1 MIQYQIL
8 DKRKFKLEK
17 AEKDLDLITKEH
29 NAMKRMIETTKREM
43 LKNLSDQLKLSVKFV
58 TTSKF

>member
-17 AEKDLDLITKEH
+17 AENDLDLISKEY

-43 LKNLSDQLKLSVKFV
+43 LKNLSDQLKLTVKFV
-58 TTSKF
+58 NTSKF

>member
-43 LKNLSDQLKLSVKFV
+43 LKNLSEQLKLSVKFV

>member
-17 AEKDLDLITKEH
+17 AENDLDLISKEY
-29 NAMKRMIETTKREM
+29 NEMKRMIETTKREM

>member
-8 DKRKFKLEK
+8 DKRRFRLEK
-17 AEKDLDLITKEH
+17 AENDLDLISKEY

>member
-17 AEKDLDLITKEH
+17 AENDLDLISKEY
-29 NAMKRMIETTKREM
+29 NAMKRMIETTKHEM

>member
-1 MIQYQIL
+1 M
-8 DKRKFKLEK
+8 RKFKLEK
-17 AEKDLDLITKEH
+17 AENDLDLISKEY

>member
-17 AEKDLDLITKEH
+17 AENDVDLISKEY

>member
-17 AEKDLDLITKEH
+17 AENDHDLISKEY
-29 NAMKRMIETTKREM
+29 NAMKRKIETTKREM

>member
-17 AEKDLDLITKEH
+17 AENDLDLISKEY

>member
-17 AEKDLDLITKEH
+17 AENDLDLISKEY
-29 NAMKRMIETTKREM
+29 NAMKRLIETTKREM